1 MTLVA
6 SVGCGVE
13 SVGRMQQQWNEREA
27 LLASDFCHVPRCDV
41 VPATCSDGEMV
52 DAGEMVKHVIDLEH
66 FCHRADLV
74 LSHCADRNGGRGG
87 RETPVADHG
96 CGSAGLPSKT
106 AEAERASVDAL
117 VVGGGLQVRG
127 TAAWQPSR
135 RPL

>member
-1 MTLVA
+1 MKLVA

-13 SVGRMQQQWNEREA
+13 SVERMLQQWTERED
-27 LLASDFCHVPRCDV
+27 LLASGFCHVPRCDV

-52 DAGEMVKHVIDLEH
+52 DAGEMEKHVIELEH
-66 FCHRADLV
+66 SCHRADLV

-96 CGSAGLPSKT
+96 CDSVGPPSRT
-106 AEAERASVDAL
+106 AKAERASVDAL
-117 VVGGGLQVRG
+117 VVGEGLQVRE

-135 RPL
+135 KPL